1 MLLPVNR
8 IPRPAAAAWP
18 GGELVRTIGVLG
30 FGEAGS
36 AFAVALAA
44 AGARVYSYD
53 RRFDDDREPAV
64 GEHRP
69 AHPEVEFCGLAEL
82 LSAAD
87 IVLSTVTTDAALE
100 AAAACL
106 PGLGPGQVYCDL
118 NSTSPRVKREL
129 DMLLAA
135 SGASF
140 VEGAILGAI
149 GVSGARTRILL
160 GGGGARSLSAELN
173 ALGLDTLAYSDE
185 IGKASAFK
193 MLRSVFSKGLEALL
207 VEFLMAGRRAGLEDH
222 LWREVSELM
231 DGEGFDNVARNWVCS
246 HAVAHERRLHEMR
259 QVGELLDELGL
270 ESIITEATTRFF
282 ERSTRLELGAAFER
296 RPEDMEATV
305 DALLGRISKEQ
316 DA

>member
-1 MLLPVNR
+1 M
-8 IPRPAAAAWP
+8 
-18 GGELVRTIGVLG
+18 LG

-53 RRFDDDREPAV
+53 LRWECEDETASSERRA
-64 GEHRP
+64 
-69 AHPEVEFCGLAEL
+69 AHPEIEFCGLAEL
-82 LSAAD
+82 LAAAE
-87 IVLSTVTTDAALE
+87 ILLSTVTTDAALE
-100 AAAACL
+100 AAGACL
-106 PGLGPGQVYCDL
+106 PGLLPGQVYCDL

-129 DMLLAA
+129 DALLAPA
-135 SGASF
+135 GVSF

-149 GVSGARTRILL
+149 GIGGARTRILL
-160 GGGGARSLSAELN
+160 GGGGARSLAEKLN
-173 ALGLDTLAYSDE
+173 ALGLDTEAYSDE

-207 VEFLMAGRRAGLEDH
+207 VEFLMAGRKAGLEQH
-222 LWREVSELM
+222 LWREVTELM
-231 DGEGFDNVARNWVCS
+231 GGERFDSVARNWVCS

-270 ESIITEATTRFF
+270 ESIMTEATIGFF
-282 ERSTRLELGAAFER
+282 ERSTRLGLGAAFER
-296 RPEDMEATV
+296 RPEAMEDTV
-305 DALLGRISKEQ
+305 DALLNLTSTEQ